1 VDNKDTST
9 AEVIATIEPNLLR
22 LIVANYNYFRRSIMA
37 DVEENNEEGTPG
49 YKVSAKIDMKT
60 IQEMD
65 QDDESLVKYKQT
77 LLGKLDESVAPANDS
92 RRVVILEMA
101 VIFESRPDGD
111 IVYKLDSDELL
122 KEMRETPFILKE
134 GCNYKIRV
142 TFKVQHEI
150 VSGLKYV
157 NTVFRKGLRVAK
169 EEEMLGS
176 FGPQAKPH
184 EVTFPR
190 HGWEETP
197 TGMISR
203 GDYKA
208 TSKFIDDDK
217 QCHLTYDYCFSIK
230 KDWK

>member
-1 VDNKDTST
+1 
-9 AEVIATIEPNLLR
+9 
-22 LIVANYNYFRRSIMA
+22 MA
-37 DVEENNEEGTPG
+37 DSDNEEGTPG

-65 QDDESLVKYKQT
+65 QDDESLVKYKQA
-77 LLGKLDESVAPANDS
+77 LLGAMDEGLCPADDK
-92 RRVVILEMA
+92 RQVVILEMK
-101 VIFESRPDGD
+101 VMFESRPDGD

-122 KEMRETPFILKE
+122 KEMRDNPFTLKE

-142 TFKVQHEI
+142 TFKVQHQI

-157 NTVFRKGLRVAK
+157 NTVFRKGVRVAK

-190 HGWEETP
+190 HGWEEAP
-197 TGMISR
+197 SGMLAR

-208 TSKFIDDDK
+208 KSKFIDDDK
-217 QCHLTYDYCFSIK
+217 QEHLSYDYCFCIK